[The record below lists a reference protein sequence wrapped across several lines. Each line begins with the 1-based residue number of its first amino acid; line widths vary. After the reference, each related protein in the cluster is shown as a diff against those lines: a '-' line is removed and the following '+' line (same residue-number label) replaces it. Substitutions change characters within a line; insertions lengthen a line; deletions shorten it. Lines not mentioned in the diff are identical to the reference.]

1 MIAFTVPLLVV
12 LLVTSQCINAYPS
25 AASGMNV
32 KNNHPIN
39 LRLKRDY
46 GLLQH
51 HDLANNYNGDLPL
64 NIDEYLPYLYGG
76 SISRQNRKRLI
87 DF

>member
-12 LLVTSQCINAYPS
+12 LLVTSQYIHAYPS
-25 AASGMNV
+25 ASGMNV
-32 KNNHPIN
+32 KNNHPN
-39 LRLKRDY
+39 LRLKRDF

-51 HDLANNYNGDLPL
+51 HDTANNYNGDLPS
-64 NIDEYLPYLYGG
+64 NIDEYIPYLYGG